1 MDILIVEDEAEIAEL
16 IQLYLSKEGFSCHIC
31 RDGIT
36 ALEQFKAIQP
46 DLIVLDLML
55 PGLDGLE
62 VCARIR
68 QQKDVKDPYV
78 MMLTAK
84 GEEIDRII
92 GLSTGADD
100 YMVKPFS
107 PRELVARVR
116 AVLRRSLRQG
126 GAIATRT
133 YQTAHFTLDI
143 DQRTAQQKAQV
154 QVQTQDQTQNQAQD
168 QSQSQSQSTV
178 RPTLQ
183 ENLIQG
189 EHAEESTQN
198 KGETYRVSNDTSS
211 SQASAQ
217 NPGQTEN
224 PDNLPIEHLSTEPT
238 ERSLELTPLE
248 FDLLATFMSYPGRVW
263 NRAQLIEKLWGNDF
277 FGDERVVDAHVAR
290 LRKKVEPNPSDPSFI
305 KTVVGVGYRFEDEA
319 A

>member
-1 MDILIVEDEAEIAEL
+1 MDILIVEDEADIAEL
-16 IQLYLSKEGFSCHIC
+16 IQLYLSREGFRCHVC

-36 ALEQFKAIQP
+36 AIDRFKAIRP
-46 DLIVLDLML
+46 DLIILDLMI

-68 QQKDVKDPYV
+68 QQNENKDPYI

-116 AVLRRSLRQG
+116 AVLRRSLRG
-126 GAIATRT
+126 GQQPTAT
-133 YQTAHFTLDI
+133 YQTMHFTVDI
-143 DQRTAQQKAQV
+143 DQRTASQTTSQMASQTVSSTTEADGLRSDGSSKDNSERQLTQEDREVTPV
-154 QVQTQDQTQNQAQD
+154 Q
-168 QSQSQSQSTV
+168 
-178 RPTLQ
+178 
-183 ENLIQG
+183 
-189 EHAEESTQN
+189 
-198 KGETYRVSNDTSS
+198 
-211 SQASAQ
+211 
-217 NPGQTEN
+217 
-224 PDNLPIEHLSTEPT
+224 
-238 ERSLELTPLE
+238 LELTPLE

-263 NRAQLIEKLWGNDF
+263 NRAQLIKKLWGEDF
-277 FGDERVVDAHVAR
+277 FGDERVVDTHVAR
-290 LRKKVEPNPSDPSFI
+290 LRKKIEPDPAAPTFI

-319 A
+319 